1 MKRLIAILAA
11 IMMMTVAVSC
21 GSAGKNGG
29 QNDAKAPAKQEESVE
44 PEASAEQ
51 EEAPVEE
58 EASSEQE
65 EEATAEQGT
74 AAAALEAAADGTAVA
89 AQEAATEVAA
99 TTAQEAAAEEA
110 ASATEEASQEQED
123 MYAEAVKSLFG
134 AGGPLFGV
142 LPEGTNID
150 EIAGGPLFGVLPEG
164 TNIDEMVGTSREQM
178 GQADQEIR
186 QVLDEVAEKAQND
199 SIDPNVQQDTLEEY
213 AEALLERI
221 LGSADFEKDDPL
233 PFASLDEYLEVYDGI
248 KNLEDD
254 YIRERN
260 AGSMEAGDVQIVA
273 SNSLADEEIDEDQA
287 RRLACVIQNN
297 YRMDEENQLRLVSS
311 SEDVVLFTH
320 QKDQDGNYLVT
331 DAEFAE
337 KGENYDS
344 SIQALNLKMDDPSD
358 ELQEDLEASRI
369 MVAYDLK
376 EYLEEHPEV
385 KGIEFE
391 GEIRTA
397 EELDEIMID
406 RLSKLYEED

>member
-99 TTAQEAAAEEA
+99 TTAQEAAAGEA
-110 ASATEEASQEQED
+110 ASATEEASPEQED

-134 AGGPLFGV
+134 
-142 LPEGTNID
+142 
-150 EIAGGPLFGVLPEG
+150 AGGPLFGVLPEG

-233 PFASLDEYLEVYDGI
+233 PFASLDEYLEVYNGI

-254 YIRERN
+254 YIREHN
-260 AGSMEAGDVQIVA
+260 AESMEAGDVQIVA

-297 YRMDEENQLRLVSS
+297 YRIDEENQLRLVSS

>member
-1 MKRLIAILAA
+1 MKRLIAILVA

-74 AAAALEAAADGTAVA
+74 AAAALEAAADGTDVA

-99 TTAQEAAAEEA
+99 TTAQEAAAGEA
-110 ASATEEASQEQED
+110 ASATEEASPEQED

-134 AGGPLFGV
+134 
-142 LPEGTNID
+142 
-150 EIAGGPLFGVLPEG
+150 AGGPLFGVLPEG

>member
-110 ASATEEASQEQED
+110 TSATEEASQEQED

-134 AGGPLFGV
+134 
-142 LPEGTNID
+142 
-150 EIAGGPLFGVLPEG
+150 AGGPLFGVLPEG

-273 SNSLADEEIDEDQA
+273 INSLADEEIDEDQA

>member
-1 MKRLIAILAA
+1 MKRLIAILAV

-99 TTAQEAAAEEA
+99 TTAQEAVAGEA
-110 ASATEEASQEQED
+110 ASATEEASPEQED

-134 AGGPLFGV
+134 
-142 LPEGTNID
+142 
-150 EIAGGPLFGVLPEG
+150 AGGPLFGVLPEG

-233 PFASLDEYLEVYDGI
+233 PFASLDEYLEVYNGI

>member
-1 MKRLIAILAA
+1 MKRLIAILAV

-65 EEATAEQGT
+65 EAPAEQGT

-99 TTAQEAAAEEA
+99 TTAQEAVAEEA
-110 ASATEEASQEQED
+110 ASATEEASPEQED

-134 AGGPLFGV
+134 
-142 LPEGTNID
+142 
-150 EIAGGPLFGVLPEG
+150 AGGPLFGVLPEG

-337 KGENYDS
+337 KGENYES

>member
-74 AAAALEAAADGTAVA
+74 AAAALEAAADGTDVA

-99 TTAQEAAAEEA
+99 TTAQEAAAGEA
-110 ASATEEASQEQED
+110 ASATEEASPEQED

-134 AGGPLFGV
+134 
-142 LPEGTNID
+142 
-150 EIAGGPLFGVLPEG
+150 AGGPLFGVLPEG

-331 DAEFAE
+331 DAVFAE
-337 KGENYDS
+337 KGDNYES
-344 SIQALNLKMDDPSD
+344 SIQALNLEMDDPSD

>member
-1 MKRLIAILAA
+1 MKRLIAILVA

-110 ASATEEASQEQED
+110 ASATEEASPEQED

-134 AGGPLFGV
+134 
-142 LPEGTNID
+142 
-150 EIAGGPLFGVLPEG
+150 AGGPLFGVLPEG

-233 PFASLDEYLEVYDGI
+233 PFASLDEYLEVYNGI

-254 YIRERN
+254 YIREHN
-260 AGSMEAGDVQIVA
+260 AESMEAGDVQIVA

>member
-74 AAAALEAAADGTAVA
+74 AAAALEAAADGTDVA

-99 TTAQEAAAEEA
+99 TTAQEAAAGEA
-110 ASATEEASQEQED
+110 ASATEEASPEQED

-134 AGGPLFGV
+134 
-142 LPEGTNID
+142 
-150 EIAGGPLFGVLPEG
+150 AGGPLFGVLPEG

-233 PFASLDEYLEVYDGI
+233 PFASLDEYLEVYNGI

-254 YIRERN
+254 YIREHN
-260 AGSMEAGDVQIVA
+260 AESMEAGDVQIVA

-337 KGENYDS
+337 KGENYES

>member
-1 MKRLIAILAA
+1 MKRLIAILAV

-99 TTAQEAAAEEA
+99 TTAQEAVAEEA
-110 ASATEEASQEQED
+110 ASATEEASPEQED
-123 MYAEAVKSLFG
+123 IYAEAVKSLFG
-134 AGGPLFGV
+134 
-142 LPEGTNID
+142 
-150 EIAGGPLFGVLPEG
+150 AGGPLFGVLPEG

>member
-74 AAAALEAAADGTAVA
+74 AAAALEAAADGTDVA

-99 TTAQEAAAEEA
+99 TTAQEAAAGEA
-110 ASATEEASQEQED
+110 ASATEEASPEQED

-134 AGGPLFGV
+134 
-142 LPEGTNID
+142 
-150 EIAGGPLFGVLPEG
+150 AGGPLFGVLPEG

-233 PFASLDEYLEVYDGI
+233 PFASLDEYLEVYNGI

-254 YIRERN
+254 YIREHN
-260 AGSMEAGDVQIVA
+260 AESMEAGDVQIVA

>member
-1 MKRLIAILAA
+1 MKRLIAILAV

-29 QNDAKAPAKQEESVE
+29 QNDAKAPTKQEESVE

-150 EIAGGPLFGVLPEG
+150 E
-164 TNIDEMVGTSREQM
+164 MVGTSREQM

-233 PFASLDEYLEVYDGI
+233 PFASLDE
-248 KNLEDD
+248 
-254 YIRERN
+254 
-260 AGSMEAGDVQIVA
+260 
-273 SNSLADEEIDEDQA
+273 
-287 RRLACVIQNN
+287 
-297 YRMDEENQLRLVSS
+297 
-311 SEDVVLFTH
+311 
-320 QKDQDGNYLVT
+320 
-331 DAEFAE
+331 
-337 KGENYDS
+337 
-344 SIQALNLKMDDPSD
+344 
-358 ELQEDLEASRI
+358 
-369 MVAYDLK
+369 
-376 EYLEEHPEV
+376 
-385 KGIEFE
+385 
-391 GEIRTA
+391 
-397 EELDEIMID
+397 IMID

>member
-99 TTAQEAAAEEA
+99 TTAQEAVAGEA
-110 ASATEEASQEQED
+110 ASATEEASPEQED

-134 AGGPLFGV
+134 
-142 LPEGTNID
+142 
-150 EIAGGPLFGVLPEG
+150 AGGPLFGVLPEG

-233 PFASLDEYLEVYDGI
+233 PFASLDEYLEVYNGI

>member
-99 TTAQEAAAEEA
+99 TTAQEAAAGEA

-134 AGGPLFGV
+134 
-142 LPEGTNID
+142 
-150 EIAGGPLFGVLPEG
+150 AGGPLFGVLPEG

>member
-74 AAAALEAAADGTAVA
+74 AVTAQEAPAEQGTVTA
-89 AQEAATEVAA
+89 AQEATAEQSAD
-99 TTAQEAAAEEA
+99 TAQEAAAEET
-110 ASATEEASQEQED
+110 ASTAEEASLEQED
-123 MYAEAVKSLFG
+123 IYAEAVKSLFG
-134 AGGPLFGV
+134 
-142 LPEGTNID
+142 
-150 EIAGGPLFGVLPEG
+150 AGGPLFGVLPEG

-233 PFASLDEYLEVYDGI
+233 PFASLDEYLEVYNGI

>member
-99 TTAQEAAAEEA
+99 TTAQEAAAGEA
-110 ASATEEASQEQED
+110 ASATEEASPEQED

-134 AGGPLFGV
+134 
-142 LPEGTNID
+142 
-150 EIAGGPLFGVLPEG
+150 AGGPLFGVLPEG

-233 PFASLDEYLEVYDGI
+233 PFASLDEYLEVYNGI

-254 YIRERN
+254 YIREHN
-260 AGSMEAGDVQIVA
+260 AESMEAGDVQIVA

-320 QKDQDGNYLVT
+320 QKDQDGNYIVT

-337 KGENYDS
+337 KGENYES

>member
-1 MKRLIAILAA
+1 MKRLIAILAV

-74 AAAALEAAADGTAVA
+74 AAAALEAAADGTDVA

-99 TTAQEAAAEEA
+99 TTAQEAAAGEA
-110 ASATEEASQEQED
+110 ASATEEASPEQED

-134 AGGPLFGV
+134 
-142 LPEGTNID
+142 
-150 EIAGGPLFGVLPEG
+150 AGGPLFGVLPEG

-233 PFASLDEYLEVYDGI
+233 PFASLDEYLEVYNGI

-254 YIRERN
+254 YIREHN
-260 AGSMEAGDVQIVA
+260 AESMEAGDVQIVA

>member
-150 EIAGGPLFGVLPEG
+150 E
-164 TNIDEMVGTSREQM
+164 MVGTSREQM

-233 PFASLDEYLEVYDGI
+233 PFASLDEYLEVYNGI

-254 YIRERN
+254 YIKEHN

-320 QKDQDGNYLVT
+320 QKDQDGNYIVT

-337 KGENYDS
+337 KGENYES

>member
-51 EEAPVEE
+51 EEALVEE

-74 AAAALEAAADGTAVA
+74 AAAALEAAADGTDVA

-99 TTAQEAAAEEA
+99 TTAQEAAAGEA
-110 ASATEEASQEQED
+110 ASATEEASPEQED

-134 AGGPLFGV
+134 
-142 LPEGTNID
+142 
-150 EIAGGPLFGVLPEG
+150 AGGPLFGVLPEG

-233 PFASLDEYLEVYDGI
+233 AFASLDEYLEVYNGI

>member
-58 EASSEQE
+58 EASVKEASSEQE
-65 EEATAEQGT
+65 EEAPVEQETAAAAQEATAEQGT
-74 AAAALEAAADGTAVA
+74 VVA
-89 AQEAATEVAA
+89 AQEATAEEAA
-99 TTAQEAAAEEA
+99 DTAQETAAEEASAAAEEA
-110 ASATEEASQEQED
+110 SPEQED
-123 MYAEAVKSLFG
+123 IYAEAVKSLFG

-142 LPEGTNID
+142 LPEGTD
-150 EIAGGPLFGVLPEG
+150 
-164 TNIDEMVGTSREQM
+164 IDEMVGASREQM
-178 GQADQEIR
+178 DQADQQIR

-199 SIDPNVQQDTLEEY
+199 SIDPNVQQERLEEY
-213 AEALLERI
+213 AEAMLEK
-221 LGSADFEKDDPL
+221 LMGSTDFGEDDL
-233 PFASLDEYLEVYDGI
+233 SDSLAFASLDEYIEVYNGI
-248 KNLEDD
+248 KDLEDD
-254 YIRERN
+254 YIKEHN

-297 YRMDEENQLRLVSS
+297 YTMDEENQLRLVSS

-320 QKDQDGNYLVT
+320 QKDQDGNYIVT
-331 DAEFAE
+331 DAVFAE
-337 KGENYDS
+337 KGDNYES
-344 SIQALNLKMDDPSD
+344 SIQALNLEMDDPSD

-376 EYLEEHPEV
+376 KYLEEHPDV

-397 EELDEIMID
+397 EELDEIMFD
-406 RLSKLYEED
+406 RLSELYEED

>member
-99 TTAQEAAAEEA
+99 TTAQEAVAEEA

-134 AGGPLFGV
+134 
-142 LPEGTNID
+142 
-150 EIAGGPLFGVLPEG
+150 AGGPLFGVLPEG

-233 PFASLDEYLEVYDGI
+233 PFASLDEYLEVYNGI

-254 YIRERN
+254 YIREHN
-260 AGSMEAGDVQIVA
+260 AESMEAGDVQIVA

-320 QKDQDGNYLVT
+320 QKDQDGNYIVT

>member
-74 AAAALEAAADGTAVA
+74 AAAALEAAADGTDVA

-134 AGGPLFGV
+134 
-142 LPEGTNID
+142 
-150 EIAGGPLFGVLPEG
+150 AGGPLFGVLPEG

>member
-134 AGGPLFGV
+134 
-142 LPEGTNID
+142 
-150 EIAGGPLFGVLPEG
+150 AGGPLFGVLPEG

-320 QKDQDGNYLVT
+320 QKDQDGNYIVT

-337 KGENYDS
+337 KGENYES

>member
-74 AAAALEAAADGTAVA
+74 AAAALEAAADGTDVA

-99 TTAQEAAAEEA
+99 TTAQEAVAEEA
-110 ASATEEASQEQED
+110 ASATEEASPEQED

-134 AGGPLFGV
+134 
-142 LPEGTNID
+142 
-150 EIAGGPLFGVLPEG
+150 AGGPLFGVLPEG

-297 YRMDEENQLRLVSS
+297 YRIDEENQLRLVSS

>member
-1 MKRLIAILAA
+1 MKRLIAILAV

-110 ASATEEASQEQED
+110 VSAAEEASPEQED
-123 MYAEAVKSLFG
+123 IYAEAVKSLFG

-150 EIAGGPLFGVLPEG
+150 E
-164 TNIDEMVGTSREQM
+164 MVDTSREQM

-233 PFASLDEYLEVYDGI
+233 PFASLDEYLEVYNGI

-254 YIRERN
+254 YIREHN
-260 AGSMEAGDVQIVA
+260 AESMEAGDVQIVA

>member
-99 TTAQEAAAEEA
+99 TTAQEAAAGEA
-110 ASATEEASQEQED
+110 ASATEEASPEQED

-134 AGGPLFGV
+134 
-142 LPEGTNID
+142 
-150 EIAGGPLFGVLPEG
+150 AGGPLFGVLPEG

-320 QKDQDGNYLVT
+320 QKDQDGNYIVT

-337 KGENYDS
+337 KGENYES

>member
-11 IMMMTVAVSC
+11 IMMMTVAVAC

-65 EEATAEQGT
+65 EAPAEQGT
-74 AAAALEAAADGTAVA
+74 AVTAQEAPAEQGTAVT
-89 AQEAATEVAA
+89 AQEAPAEQAGD
-99 TTAQEAAAEEA
+99 TAQEAAAEEA
-110 ASATEEASQEQED
+110 AAAAEEASPEQED

-150 EIAGGPLFGVLPEG
+150 E
-164 TNIDEMVGTSREQM
+164 MVSTSREQM
-178 GQADQEIR
+178 SQADQQIR

-213 AEALLERI
+213 AEALLGKL
-221 LGSADFEKDDPL
+221 LGSKDFGEDDISDSL
-233 PFASLDEYLEVYDGI
+233 AFASLDEYIEVYNGI

-254 YIRERN
+254 YIKEHN

-273 SNSLADEEIDEDQA
+273 SSSITDEEIDEDQA

-337 KGENYDS
+337 KGENYES

-358 ELQEDLEASRI
+358 DFQEDLEASRI
-369 MVAYDLK
+369 MVAYDLEK
-376 EYLEEHPEV
+376 YLEEHPEV